1 MLSVAYGYGRRGQST
16 RRLIDMAE
24 QTQTAT
30 GGCMCG
36 AIRYKASSTSK
47 GSGYCHCRS
56 CRHHTGAPVVAFVV
70 FTAEQVQWM
79 SGSRARYESSPGIF
93 RAFCRDCGT
102 SLTWEGHHNGRD
114 WVEFHISTLDNPDE
128 FPPNEHTHYS
138 ERISWLHLTDEL
150 PRYQAAMD

>member
-1 MLSVAYGYGRRGQST
+1 
-16 RRLIDMAE
+16 MAE

-36 AIRYKASSTSK
+36 AIRYKASGAPN

-56 CRHHTGAPVVAFVV
+56 CRHHTGAPVVAFVD
-70 FTAEQVQWM
+70 FTPEQVQWL
-79 SGSRARYESSPGIF
+79 SGNRERYESSPGVF

-102 SLTWEGHHNGRD
+102 SLTWEGHHSDSN

-128 FPPNEHTHYS
+128 FPPNKHTHYG
-138 ERISWLHLTDEL
+138 ERISWLQLTDDFPED
-150 PRYQAAMD
+150 QAGID